1 MKRKLMIFVSLMMMM
16 AGSVMAYNPYAPNPF
31 DTMERTSWEYK
42 AVYDLTK
49 AGLTGSDMSKFS
61 PAYSLTRY
69 EMAQMVAVA
78 IQNRQKATAGQKEEI
93 DKLQDSF
100 SEDLAY
106 AAGGNSTASHNTQPA
121 GQIFDWR
128 QGIKTK

>member
-1 MKRKLMIFVSLMMMM
+1 MKRKLVILVSLMMMM

-69 EMAQMVAVA
+69 EMVQMVAAA
-78 IQNRQKATAGQKEEI
+78 IQNRQKATVGQKEEI

-100 SEDLAY
+100 SEELSY
-106 AAGGNSTASHNTQPA
+106 VNRENSTAAHNTPPA
-121 GQIFDWR
+121 GQLFDWR

>member
-16 AGSVMAYNPYAPNPF
+16 AELVMAYNPYAPNPF

-49 AGLTGSDMSKFS
+49 AGLTGSDVSKFS

-69 EMAQMVAVA
+69 EMVQMVAAA
-78 IQNRQKATAGQKEEI
+78 IQNRQKATTGQKEEI
-93 DKLQDSF
+93 DKLQESF
-100 SEDLAY
+100 SEDLTY
-106 AAGGNSTASHNTQPA
+106 VNEGNGTATHNAQTA

>member
-1 MKRKLMIFVSLMMMM
+1 MSKKLTGVITAALIVGAMGTTFAAS
-16 AGSVMAYNPYAPNPF
+16 NPF
-31 DTMERTSWEYK
+31 SDVPSGHWSYQ
-42 AVYDLTK
+42 AVTK
-49 AGLTGSDMSKFS
+49 LAQAGVIEGYGDGTFKGDKSI
-61 PAYSLTRY
+61 TRY